1 MKGTGMDKSMQVF
14 GGIWMGKDDDSKISD
29 VRISLLEKI
38 GEFGSITQAAK
49 AVGISYKTAWDA
61 VDVMNNLS
69 GDALVESAT
78 GGKGGGGTRLTA
90 AGRKLVQTYR
100 MIQKEHERFL
110 SNIRAGVDDFENFY
124 PVIRRLSMKS
134 SARNQFFG
142 RVTQILTGSVSS
154 EIRIAISDKDEI
166 AAIITH
172 ESLENLGIKVGCEIW
187 VLIKSSSVILG
198 TEDDSFKLSVPN
210 CLRGT
215 VLRMT
220 TGKDSSDVVLVLDG
234 GNTVSSIVAN
244 ESVKRM
250 GLKEGA
256 KVSAIFQASSILL
269 GMPN

>member
-1 MKGTGMDKSMQVF
+1 MDKSLQVF

-38 GEFGSITQAAK
+38 GQYGSITQAAK

-69 GDALVESAT
+69 GGSLVASAT
-78 GGKGGGGTRLTA
+78 GGKGGGGTHLTD
-90 AGRKLVQTYR
+90 AGVKLVQTYR

-110 SNIRAGVDDFENFY
+110 SNIRAGVDDFDNYY
-124 PVIRRLSMKS
+124 PVIRRLSMKN

-142 RVTQILTGSVSS
+142 RVTHILTGSISS

-172 ESLENLGIKVGCEIW
+172 ESLENLEIKVGCEIW
-187 VLIKSSSVILG
+187 VLIKSSNVILG
-198 TEDDSFKLSVPN
+198 IEDNNFTLSVPN
-210 CLRGT
+210 CLHGT

-220 TGKDSSDVVLVLDG
+220 EGKDSSDVVLVLDG
-234 GNTVSSIVAN
+234 GNTVSAIISNVSI
-244 ESVKRM
+244 KKM
-250 GLKEGA
+250 GLKVGMEA
-256 KVSAIFQASSILL
+256 SAIFQASSILL

>member
-1 MKGTGMDKSMQVF
+1 MKGTGMDKSIQVF
-14 GGIWMGKDDDSKISD
+14 GGIWMGKNDDSKISD

-61 VDVMNNLS
+61 VDVMSNLS
-69 GDALVESAT
+69 SDSLVESAT
-78 GGKGGGGTRLTA
+78 GGKGGGGTHLTA
-90 AGRKLVQTYR
+90 AGKRLVQTYR

-142 RVTQILTGSVSS
+142 RVTQILTGSVSA

-172 ESLENLGIKVGCEIW
+172 ESLENLEIKVGCEIW

-198 TEDDSFKLSVPN
+198 TEDDSFKLSVSN
-210 CLRGT
+210 CLHGT

-220 TGKDSSDVVLVLDG
+220 AGKDSSDVVLALDG
-234 GNTVSSIVAN
+234 GNTVSAIVSN

-250 GLKEGA
+250 GLKEGVKA
-256 KVSAIFQASSILL
+256 SAIFQASSILL